1 MDVKRIHVSVFNH
14 NTKKAYFHT
23 ILSVSSFMNVK
34 YAPKVFS
41 SLFLK

>member
-34 YAPKVFS
+34 YAPTDVS